1 MERAL
6 VAKHVIASSNLFLGT
21 SNFIVLAL
29 PPEYGIGQTI
39 NPTEVN
45 ATHLARGAAWTVVDD
60 QRNAQLLLHALGN
73 QPHHDVGG
81 AAGRKADQPSDRLHR
96 VGIGGHDGVVLMDS
110 FRTGFPR
117 RREHARLRAWWSC
130 ERTKRSLVLEIAG
143 PAPLVLSPLATA
155 LVASE
160 CH

>member
-29 PPEYGIGQTI
+29 PSGYGIGQTI
-39 NPTEVN
+39 NPNEVN
-45 ATHLARGAAWTVVDD
+45 ATHLARGAAWVVDG
-60 QRNAQLLLHALGN
+60 RCSHFVRSAGGPSLELLLVAERGVRRPSWVAN
-73 QPHHDVGG
+73 G
-81 AAGRKADQPSDRLHR
+81 AATL
-96 VGIGGHDGVVLMDS
+96 VGGHDGVVLMDS